1 MEAIKNIR
9 ITLSS
14 YPAEIRTLYQQMIQ
28 WFIGM
33 SGYQSRQVQL
43 AFWIILD
50 LIILLWLAIPL
61 HRHHGRKRLK
71 AEKAS
76 IEQIDKMIYLLAK
89 NQYFLN
95 LDQKTLGG
103 DPTIALMKSIFE
115 QGKKDYLKSTQLILN
130 NIKKVEQLLGK
141 EVIKASELQYFLQT
155 FKRYQKQKKREKFW
169 KRISVI
175 LSLGIYLIFA

>member
-1 MEAIKNIR
+1 MEVIENTR
-9 ITLSS
+9 TTLSN
-14 YPAEIRTLYQQMIQ
+14 YPGAIRTYYQQMIT
-28 WFIGM
+28 WLIGI
-33 SGYQSRQVQL
+33 SGYQSWQVHL
-43 AFWIILD
+43 GFWISLD
-50 LIILLWLAIPL
+50 LIILLLLAIPL
-61 HRHHGRKRLK
+61 HRYHARKRLK

-95 LDQKTLGG
+95 LDQKSLGG

-141 EVIKASELQYFLQT
+141 EVIKASELQLFLQT
-155 FKRYQKQKKREKFW
+155 FKRYQKQKKREKIW
-169 KRISVI
+169 K
-175 LSLGIYLIFA
+175 

>member
-1 MEAIKNIR
+1 MEVIENTR
-9 ITLSS
+9 TTLSN
-14 YPAEIRTLYQQMIQ
+14 YPGAIRTYYQQMIT
-28 WFIGM
+28 WLIGI
-33 SGYQSRQVQL
+33 SGYQSWQVHL
-43 AFWIILD
+43 GFWISLD
-50 LIILLWLAIPL
+50 LIILLLLAIPL
-61 HRHHGRKRLK
+61 HRHHARKRLK

-95 LDQKTLGG
+95 LDQKSLGG

-141 EVIKASELQYFLQT
+141 EVIKASELHLFLQT
-155 FKRYQKQKKREKFW
+155 FKRYQKQKKREKIW
-169 KRISVI
+169 K
-175 LSLGIYLIFA
+175 